1 MPILIGTSASPYV
14 APSITLGAST
24 NYNQNSAVLNVTVAS
39 TGNRS
44 ISSVE
49 FQWSNSSTFTAGAG
63 ITISAWTPASVN
75 NTIAQGSPS
84 TVSSLNVSGLNS
96 GVTYYER
103 VRVTNSSGFV
113 VTSAIGTGFTT
124 YSLRTENFTGSRTW
138 TNPRPTSG
146 TGGLAITS
154 VQDCLVVGGGGGA
167 DLFSTSGAGGGSVI
181 TSSSLSVGSS
191 VVVTVGAGGAFN
203 GGGYVEGYF
212 GLVAIPT
219 SGSASTMVGSSTL
232 TANGGSKPVYEGSDY
247 RGGPSGNGN
256 LGGFWGPDNVGG
268 GGGGAGGAG
277 VNGVYSP
284 TKAGDGGAGISGY
297 GGGGGGTRDG
307 SLVVAE
313 QGQPRGDGP
322 VNTGRGSAG
331 AGSSENGPGLY
342 GGSGFAQFKYWGP

>member
-1 MPILIGTSASPYV
+1 MPILIGPSAAPHI

-75 NTIAQGSPS
+75 NTIAQGSSS
-84 TVSSLNVSGLNS
+84 TVSSLNVSGLSS

-146 TGGLAITS
+146 TGGLAISS
-154 VQDCLVVGGGGGA
+154 VQDCLVVGGGSGA
-167 DLFSTSGAGGGSVI
+167 RFFNTSGAGGGAVV

-191 VVVTVGAGGAFN
+191 VVVTVGAGGALD
-203 GGGYVEGYF
+203 GGGYGDPPF
-212 GLVAIPT
+212 GFPIST
-219 SGSASTMVGSSTL
+219 SGSASTIAGSSTL
-232 TANGGSKPVYEGSDY
+232 TANGGLLPEYIGDTQ
-247 RGGPSGNGN
+247 RGGASGNGN
-256 LGGFWGPDNVGG
+256 LGGYEGSRAGG

-277 VNGVYSP
+277 ANGGEV
-284 TKAGDGGAGISGY
+284 GGAGGAAISGY
-297 GGGGGGTRDG
+297 GGGGGGTYPG
-307 SLVVAE
+307 SLYAPD
-313 QGQPRGDGP
+313 QGLPRGDGP
-322 VNTGRGSAG
+322 ANTGRGA
-331 AGSSENGPGLY
+331 AGSSGYEASPDDAGWY
-342 GGSGFAQFKYWGP
+342 GGSGYAQFKYWGP